1 MYVQAEDVSGEIRG
15 FDICIVGAG
24 AAGIPMAKRLIGS
37 NKKVLLVVSGRSTD
51 RGRPEDQRQNMYK
64 GTIGDF
70 LKKVDPIFLE
80 RSRLHMYGGT
90 TNHFGF
96 WSRPLDP
103 IDYVSRPSYRNASWP
118 FDGRELEP
126 YYQAAHQVG
135 HFGPFN
141 YDDMS
146 FWENVLYARC
156 FSSEN
161 GALQGAIMHAQY
173 EEALHD
179 FQLQFGEELKQAENI
194 TVLFNTHLLTIE
206 CLDKSHVDYL
216 HCATFEHGKRG
227 KDITIRADNYVLVM
241 GGIETVRLLKLS
253 DDLGNNDADH
263 LGRGFM
269 VHPLLTNAVKVKF
282 AEPVATDIRNFFREQ
297 QIRLQAPKNQGEP
310 YTHIAA
316 PLVNPEDI
324 VAFDV
329 FNAWG
334 ILVPKEE
341 TLQREH
347 IGNFRIILRF
357 LSPSEAIVNLNWE
370 QVPNEESRITL
381 NESIKDPVFNQ
392 SVTHLD
398 WRLRDED
405 KRTAVR
411 ALELT
416 EEFLRRHGA
425 ISYDYLTDL
434 SGGAEDW
441 TFPPHET
448 ALATGDHHM
457 GAIRMSKEA
466 KDGIVNIDSRLHT
479 VDNLYIAGCSVFPTG
494 GFANP
499 TLTIVAMALRLAD
512 YLKGVK
518 GQGSGKFANS

>member
-1 MYVQAEDVSGEIRG
+1 MYLQADDLTGDLSG

-24 AAGIPMAKRLIGS
+24 AAGIALAKRLSGS
-37 NKKVLLVVSGRSTD
+37 SKKVLLIAGGQTQD
-51 RGRPEDQRQNMYK
+51 RGRPEDKRQSIYK
-64 GTIGDF
+64 GTVGEF
-70 LKKVDPIFLE
+70 LKKVDPIFLD
-80 RSRLHMYGGT
+80 RSRLNMYGGT

-103 IDYVSRPSYRNASWP
+103 IDYVSRPGYREASWP
-118 FDGRELEP
+118 FDGKELES
-126 YYQAAHQVG
+126 YYQAAHHFG

-141 YDDMS
+141 YDDIP
-146 FWENVLYARC
+146 FWEDVLYARC
-156 FSSEN
+156 FPSKPSD
-161 GALQGAIMHAQY
+161 ALQGAIMHAQY

-179 FQLQFGEELKQAENI
+179 FQVQFAEELKQAENI
-194 TVLFNTHLLTIE
+194 TVLFNAYLVHIKSENKKQIDYLQCTTIE
-206 CLDKSHVDYL
+206 NGQQGKSFRIQ
-216 HCATFEHGKRG
+216 AK
-227 KDITIRADNYVLVM
+227 NYVLAM

-269 VHPLLTNAVKVKF
+269 VHPLLTSAAKVKF
-282 AEPVATDIRNFFREQ
+282 AEPVARDIRNFFREQ
-297 QIRLQAPKNQGEP
+297 QIRLQPPTKENEP

-324 VAFDV
+324 FAYDV

-334 ILVPKEE
+334 VLVPTEE
-341 TLQREH
+341 TMQKEN

-370 QVPNEESRITL
+370 QVPNEQSRITL
-381 NESIKDPVFNQ
+381 NKTIKDPVFNQ

-398 WRLRDED
+398 WHMKDED

-411 ALELT
+411 ALELA
-416 EEFLRRHGA
+416 EQFLRQHGA

-441 TFPPHET
+441 TFPPHEA
-448 ALATGDHHM
+448 ALAPGDHHM
-457 GAIRMSKEA
+457 GAIRMSQEA
-466 KDGIVNIDSRLHT
+466 KDGIVNIDSRMHT
-479 VDNLYIAGCSVFPTG
+479 VDNLYVTGCSVFPTG

-512 YLKGVK
+512 HLKG
-518 GQGSGKFANS
+518 